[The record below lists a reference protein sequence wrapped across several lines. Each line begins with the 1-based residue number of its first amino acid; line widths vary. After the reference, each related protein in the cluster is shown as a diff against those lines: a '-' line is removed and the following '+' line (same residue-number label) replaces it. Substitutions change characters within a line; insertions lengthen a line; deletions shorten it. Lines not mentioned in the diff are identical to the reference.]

1 MKDSPGA
8 SVAMHDAASLI
19 FCAVWL
25 LNINAVSPRH
35 QRAYSSGSSSA
46 AAAAA
51 AAAAVL
57 SPLRGGGYGSA
68 QIDCGCLSISSGGNP
83 ARACNPAQIREPKQS
98 TQCQSSSGE

>member
-35 QRAYSSGSSSA
+35 QRAYSPGSSSA
-46 AAAAA
+46 AAAASA
-51 AAAAVL
+51 AL
-57 SPLRGGGYGSA
+57 SPPRGGGYGSA
-68 QIDCGCLSISSGGNP
+68 QIDCGCLFISSGGNP

-98 TQCQSSSGE
+98 TQCQSSSSE